1 MNSLNAS
8 LRRTL
13 GELWRGGYGEEVR
26 RAAIIAPVLLLAG
39 AVSAWFFPQVA
50 ENILRFFTQAV
61 DLDALTSADAK
72 NVATALFLNNVT
84 AAFSAILWGL
94 VPFAY
99 LSVFSLGFNFFVVGA
114 VGAYYVHGGT
124 SLAAYLAGILPHGV
138 VELPTLVLFCAAG
151 LYLCS
156 CTTARVRGNKDIR
169 LIPVLAQI
177 STLFLWVILPLL
189 ALAAL
194 IEAYVTPQLLSLV
207 A

>member
-1 MNSLNAS
+1 M
-8 LRRTL
+8 
-13 GELWRGGYGEEVR
+13 
-26 RAAIIAPVLLLAG
+26 
-39 AVSAWFFPQVA
+39 
-50 ENILRFFTQAV
+50 
-61 DLDALTSADAK
+61 
-72 NVATALFLNNVT
+72 
-84 AAFSAILWGL
+84 
-94 VPFAY
+94 
-99 LSVFSLGFNFFVVGA
+99 
-114 VGAYYVHGGT
+114 GAYYVHGGT

-189 ALAAL
+189 AVAAL
-194 IEAYVTPQLLSLV
+194 IETYVTPQLLSLV